1 MGNSHGVSRRTFLSS
16 AGLASAALA
25 APAAE
30 LLAQS
35 PPLQRPAGAPA
46 DVARDEDYWRRVAAQ
61 YRISDAMTNL
71 EAGYWGV
78 MPAPVH
84 ETYLRHIERVNR
96 DNSFYA
102 RTAYGADLA
111 AVRERLAAFLGVG
124 ADEIAFTRSATES
137 LQCLIGG
144 YNRLKPG
151 DAVLYADL
159 DYPAMQNAM
168 SWLETRRGARV
179 VRIDLPA
186 APTRDNV
193 VAAYAE
199 AFDRHPGIRLVLLTH
214 VSNKTGLV
222 IPVAEIAALAR
233 RRGADAIVDAAHS
246 IGQMA
251 ITVPEIGADFV
262 GFNLHKWIGAP
273 LGVGVFYIRKARLA
287 DVDRMMGDDE
297 APAGSI
303 LSRVH
308 TGTTNF
314 AAFLTIPA
322 ALDFHQAVG
331 AAHKAARLR
340 YLRDRWVSAVR
351 GTAAIEVLT
360 PDDPGMSAGITSFRL
375 RGRTTRQ
382 DNERVVE
389 SLLKEHRIFTAR
401 RTGIA
406 GGDCVRV
413 TPSLYT
419 TPDDVDRLARALNGM
434 GSDRAKLMARS

>member
-1 MGNSHGVSRRTFLSS
+1 M
-16 AGLASAALA
+16 
-25 APAAE
+25 
-30 LLAQS
+30 
-35 PPLQRPAGAPA
+35 
-46 DVARDEDYWRRVAAQ
+46 
-61 YRISDAMTNL
+61 
-71 EAGYWGV
+71 
-78 MPAPVH
+78 
-84 ETYLRHIERVNR
+84 
-96 DNSFYA
+96 
-102 RTAYGADLA
+102 
-111 AVRERLAAFLGVG
+111 
-124 ADEIAFTRSATES
+124 
-137 LQCLIGG
+137 
-144 YNRLKPG
+144 
-151 DAVLYADL
+151 
-159 DYPAMQNAM
+159 
-168 SWLETRRGARV
+168 
-179 VRIDLPA
+179 
-186 APTRDNV
+186 
-193 VAAYAE
+193 
-199 AFDRHPGIRLVLLTH
+199 LLTH

-351 GTAAIEVLT
+351 GTAAIEVLA

-389 SLLKEHRIFTAR
+389 SLLKDHRIFTAR